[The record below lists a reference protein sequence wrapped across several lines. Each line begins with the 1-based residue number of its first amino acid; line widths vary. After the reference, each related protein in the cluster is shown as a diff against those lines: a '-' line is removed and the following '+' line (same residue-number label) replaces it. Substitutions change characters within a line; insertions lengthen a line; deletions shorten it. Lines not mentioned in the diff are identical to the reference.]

1 MTLLQSP
8 TTRTFTER
16 AFQRCINLR
25 CGATFDVS
33 ETHFA
38 CPSCGDLLDV
48 AYEWD
53 RLPVPRRLS
62 EFEAKW
68 SDRLN
73 PLSFSGVWRF
83 RELLPFAPPEMIVTI
98 GEGQTLLQ
106 TADKV
111 GQYVG
116 MNPTRLRLQYEG
128 MNPSGS
134 FKDNGMTAA
143 FTHARMVKAQR
154 VACASTGNT
163 SAALAVY
170 CSATDYGFKAII
182 FIGSGKIAYGKL
194 AQALDH
200 GALTIQIVGD
210 FDDAMLRVKQVADKL
225 GIYLMNSVNPFRLEG
240 QKTIMYRV
248 LEASGWEVPDWI
260 VVPGGNLGNSS
271 AFGKAF
277 IELKELGLID
287 RVPRLA
293 VINAA
298 GASTLNH
305 LVGENGLQWHDG
317 NPDETVIQTYY
328 DKLDELHLKAST
340 IASAIEINR
349 PVNLKKCLRAL
360 AFCGGVVRQVS
371 DQEIMDAKA
380 RVGSGGLGCEPA
392 SAASVAG
399 AKKLREEGVIAPSDR
414 VVCILTGHQLK
425 DPTATV
431 AYHGTDQEN
440 FEKVLGSR
448 GVKRAGYANRPVSVA
463 NDLDDIIRTIALY
476 SEHASG

>member
-1 MTLLQSP
+1 MP
-8 TTRTFTER
+8 ATTATDL
-16 AFQRCINLR
+16 AYQQCINPN
-25 CGATFDVS
+25 CGATLAVGQVA
-33 ETHFA
+33 FA
-38 CPSCGDLLDV
+38 CPECGDLLDV
-48 AYEWD
+48 VYDWD
-53 RLPVPRRLS
+53 RLPVPGQLAD
-62 EFEAKW
+62 FAAKW
-68 SDRLN
+68 ADRLD
-73 PLSFSGVWRF
+73 PLNFSGVWRF
-83 RELLPFAPPEMIVTI
+83 RELLPFAPAAQVVTI

-106 TADKV
+106 PADTV
-111 GQYVG
+111 GLYVG
-116 MNPTRLRLQYEG
+116 MQPGRLLLQYEG

-134 FKDNGMTAA
+134 FKDNGMAAA
-143 FTHARMVKAQR
+143 FTHARMVGARR

-170 CSATDYGFKAII
+170 CSATPYGFRAII

-200 GALTIQIVGD
+200 GALTIQIAGD
-210 FDDAMLRVKQVADKL
+210 FDDAMERVKQVADRL

-248 LEASGWEVPDWI
+248 LEALGWEVPDWI

-277 IELKELGLID
+277 IELKHLGLID
-287 RVPRLA
+287 RAPRLA

-298 GASTLNH
+298 GAHTLAQ
-305 LVGENGLQWHDG
+305 LVSHHGLSWNDG
-317 NPDETVIQTYY
+317 LPDPGISRAYFDRMDATGA
-328 DKLDELHLKAST
+328 KAST

-360 AFCGGVVRQVS
+360 AFCEGIVREVT

-380 RVGSGGLGCEPA
+380 RVGAGGLGCEPA

-399 AKKLREEGVIAPSDR
+399 AKRLREEGVIAPSER
-414 VVCILTGHQLK
+414 VVCVLTGHQLK

-431 AYHGTDQEN
+431 AYHSADQEQ

-448 GVKRAGYANRPVSVA
+448 GVRRAGFANRPVVVA

-476 SEHASG
+476 SESGPASHAAT